1 MTKIECCCCVYFW
14 TPCNK
19 QLQLKNIHCQT
30 GSLSEVIKQ
39 QWTTLIWPNQSFI
52 LIFRGE
58 YPNTRSEL
66 RLSISQYGL
75 YFINL
80 VFLFSDASVEGS
92 GHKICICLPASWK
105 ARVERFG
112 QRFNHLQKCHLCNSG
127 QLFPS
132 WSWWWWIDLRLLKIF
147 EVQWRNMT
155 FKDDNFRC
163 RHHEYQKS
171 LSEHYIIRLRINDF
185 QIKSNDDL

>member
-1 MTKIECCCCVYFW
+1 MFW
-14 TPCNK
+14 P
-19 QLQLKNIHCQT
+19 
-30 GSLSEVIKQ
+30 
-39 QWTTLIWPNQSFI
+39 
-52 LIFRGE
+52 
-58 YPNTRSEL
+58 
-66 RLSISQYGL
+66 SISQYGL
-75 YFINL
+75 YFINV

-92 GHKICICLPASWK
+92 GPKICICLPGSWK
-105 ARVERFG
+105 ARVEHFG

-127 QLFPS
+127 QLFTS
-132 WSWWWWIDLRLLKIF
+132 WSWWWWIDLRLLKIY

-185 QIKSNDDL
+185 QIKKWWWFVTRPSILCVTHQMMNYKWYLMVLGQYMTILAGTWSV